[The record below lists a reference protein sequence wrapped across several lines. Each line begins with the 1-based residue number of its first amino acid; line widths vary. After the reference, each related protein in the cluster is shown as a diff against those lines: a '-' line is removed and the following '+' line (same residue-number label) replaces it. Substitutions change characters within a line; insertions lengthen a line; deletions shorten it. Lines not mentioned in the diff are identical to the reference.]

1 MLNPLGASEE
11 DVPTDREIKK
21 AYRKLS
27 LEWHPDKN
35 KEEGAEAKFVEIANA
50 CATVPAG
57 ALWLVAVLERRSP
70 AGTRSSAMRPSA
82 RTTTTRWSTRRR
94 CSTTT
99 CACTSTPTP
108 RRPTCAGCCSACA
121 ATCPMTCPAAAV
133 FPHLAELSRLRL
145 HPPHGS
151 AEVLCL
157 RSNRPTGPLRV
168 GTARGIRD
176 SVLRPALQV
185 PAARCTADAIVV
197 LQERAEERVWE
208 RRGCAACSDAA
219 EGHRASGRVRRHQ
232 RRRAEPFPVRSL
244 WPNRVLSPSPVWM
257 LAAPR

>member
-1 MLNPLGASEE
+1 MGVRLLLLLLLAPTHAAPDLYCGDVNCYEVLGLLNPLGASEE

-82 RTTTTRWSTRRR
+82 RTTTTRWSTRKR

-121 ATCPMTCPAAAV
+121 APPL
-133 FPHLAELSRLRL
+133 PQDLPLPLLSSHTSIAR
-145 HPPHGS
+145 
-151 AEVLCL
+151 
-157 RSNRPTGPLRV
+157 RSSRVPTPGR
-168 GTARGIRD
+168 
-176 SVLRPALQV
+176 
-185 PAARCTADAIVV
+185 AI
-197 LQERAEERVWE
+197 
-208 RRGCAACSDAA
+208 
-219 EGHRASGRVRRHQ
+219 
-232 RRRAEPFPVRSL
+232 
-244 WPNRVLSPSPVWM
+244 SPSSSSSAWQCGGALSEV
-257 LAAPR
+257 